1 MIFTWLPMS
10 HLPTPPCEFV
20 DLAIELARQDVPN
33 TAINQLDPKFLKRQI
48 VKDGKVSNSRIQQG
62 YELGADWETWVRN
75 NIMET
80 FVSTGG
86 RYSAGDNT
94 TIHGAHVDSRYNN
107 VPVYK
112 LYYLVD
118 RGGEDATTYFFQQ
131 KGHPVEREGHPTSIT
146 YCDDY
151 LQLDTIDQV
160 QFPLNQWVLL
170 NTNILHG
177 VEDVTGS
184 RVNLVIIFASA
195 DIAQDLAKL
204 SVLNH
209 GVK

>member
-1 MIFTWLPMS
+1 MS

>member
-1 MIFTWLPMS
+1 MFTWLPIPG
-10 HLPTPPCEFV
+10 LPTPPQEFV
-20 DLAIELARQDVPN
+20 DRSIHLAHQDVPN
-33 TAINQLDPKFLKRQI
+33 TAINQLDPKLLKRQV
-48 VKDGKVSNSRIQQG
+48 VKDGKVSNSRIQRG
-62 YELGADWETWVRN
+62 YELGADWDQWVRD

-86 RYSAGDNT
+86 RYSDGDNT

-118 RGGEDATTYFFQQ
+118 RGGDDATTYFFQQ
-131 KGHPVEREGHPTSIT
+131 KGHPVEREGHPTNIT
-146 YCDDY
+146 LCDDY
-151 LQLDTIDQV
+151 SQLEIIDQI

-177 VEDVTGS
+177 VENVTGS
-184 RVNLVIIFASA
+184 RINLVVIFASTDIEQ
-195 DIAQDLAKL
+195 DIAKL
-204 SVLNH
+204 NNN
-209 GVK
+209 GVR

>member
-1 MIFTWLPMS
+1 MFTWLPIS
-10 HLPTPPCEFV
+10 GLPTPPQKFV
-20 DLAIELARQDVPN
+20 DRSIYLAHQDVPN
-33 TAINQLDPKFLKRQI
+33 TAINQLDPKLLKRQV
-48 VKDGKVSNSRIQQG
+48 VKDGKVSNSRIQRG
-62 YELGADWETWVRN
+62 YELGADWDQWVRD

-118 RGGEDATTYFFQQ
+118 RGGDDATTYFFQQ
-131 KGHPVEREGHPTSIT
+131 KGHPVEREGHPTNIT
-146 YCDDY
+146 LCDDY
-151 LQLDTIDQV
+151 SQLEIIDQI

-177 VEDVTGS
+177 VENVTGS
-184 RVNLVIIFASA
+184 RINLVVIFASTDIEQ
-195 DIAQDLAKL
+195 DIAKL
-204 SVLNH
+204 NDN
-209 GVK
+209 GVN

>member
-1 MIFTWLPMS
+1 MS

-62 YELGADWETWVRN
+62 YELGADWETWVRD

>member
-1 MIFTWLPMS
+1 MFTWLPIPG
-10 HLPTPPCEFV
+10 LPMPPQEFV
-20 DLAIELARQDVPN
+20 DRSIHLAHQDVPN
-33 TAINQLDPKFLKRQI
+33 TAINQLDPKLLKRQV
-48 VKDGKVSNSRIQQG
+48 VKDGKVSNSRIQRG
-62 YELGADWETWVRN
+62 YELGADWDQWVRD

-86 RYSAGDNT
+86 RYSAGNNT

-118 RGGEDATTYFFQQ
+118 RGGDDATTYFFQQ
-131 KGHPVEREGHPTSIT
+131 KGHPVEREGHPTNIT
-146 YCDDY
+146 LCDDY
-151 LQLDTIDQV
+151 SQLEIIDQI

-177 VEDVTGS
+177 VENVTGS
-184 RVNLVIIFASA
+184 RINLVVIFASTDIEQ
-195 DIAQDLAKL
+195 DIAKL
-204 SVLNH
+204 NDN
-209 GVK
+209 GVR